1 MSQNDLCL
9 LRNTLYRA
17 YISGMLE
24 REKIGLRF
32 DFSRPKSYFLQQ
44 ELAVFGCKK
53 WSKNGEHFL
62 SPTLPKY
69 GGYDNCM
76 MSISLSCEVTFKID
90 DLNDGG
96 NVEKLMVIVIMV
108 GTVIAMVVLVVMLE
122 LEFQNVAWS
131 LSTCSSP
138 FCLFWQ
144 PSQCSG
150 SDHP

>member
-17 YISGMLE
+17 YISGMFE
-24 REKIGLRF
+24 REKIGVRF

-53 WSKNGEHFL
+53 WSKNGKHFL

-69 GGYDNCM
+69 GGCDNCM
-76 MSISLSCEVTFKID
+76 MSISLSDEMTFKID

-96 NVEKLMVIVIMV
+96 NFEY
-108 GTVIAMVVLVVMLE
+108 
-122 LEFQNVAWS
+122 
-131 LSTCSSP
+131 
-138 FCLFWQ
+138 
-144 PSQCSG
+144 
-150 SDHP
+150 

>member
-1 MSQNDLCL
+1 MV
-9 LRNTLYRA
+9 
-17 YISGMLE
+17 SG
-24 REKIGLRF
+24 F

-76 MSISLSCEVTFKID
+76 MSISLSGEVTFKID

-108 GTVIAMVVLVVMLE
+108 GTVIAMVALVV
-122 LEFQNVAWS
+122 
-131 LSTCSSP
+131 
-138 FCLFWQ
+138 FWA
-144 PSQCSG
+144 G
-150 SDHP
+150 T